1 MPKYN
6 LLDKKFKKQLL
17 SINNSLENSFN
28 KIKVLKSNIKR
39 LSLSKDNKVF
49 LGIGVFIILSL
60 SYFLIPSIY
69 NKEIIKDKIK
79 NHLVSKYKINLKFN
93 NEINYSFLPKPH
105 YIIRDLSILNK
116 DDEIGKVGNLKIFIS
131 VNNFFSS
138 NNLKITDIVLDK
150 TEFNIS
156 KDDLTFF
163 QNLLNSKPSKN
174 KINIKNSVIF
184 YKNENDEVL
193 FINKIFSSK
202 FYYDSNYL
210 ENILTSKNEIFNVPY
225 TLIIKKNEFNKT
237 IFTNFKSRK
246 LRVNIENIINY
257 ENKNKKG
264 TLEILLLNKDT
275 SLRYEIQKD
284 LIKFKSDEI
293 KNSYDGIVELKP
305 FYLNANFYYDG
316 ISTKDLFDDN
326 SIFFEILKSEILNN
340 KNLSTSLNLNIKKIV
355 NIDELKDLFLQ
366 IGIEDG
372 NFNLS
377 DSSIMWKDDLKI
389 KLLDSQLSYD
399 ENEISL
405 LGRADIE
412 VKDIEDF
419 YKSFQIKKKS
429 RKSIDKIQFD
439 FYFNFDQQKIN
450 FDNIKIDN
458 NYIESLDRFINNF
471 NSKGKILNKIM
482 LKNFINDLFDIYA
495 G

>member
-28 KIKVLKSNIKR
+28 KIKVLKSNIKK
-39 LSLSKDNKVF
+39 LSLTKDNKVF
-49 LGIGVFIILSL
+49 LGIGIFIILSL

-69 NKEIIKDKIK
+69 NKDLIKDEIK
-79 NHLVSKYKINLKFN
+79 NHLVSKYEINLKFN

-105 YIIRDLSILNK
+105 YIIKDLSILNK
-116 DDEIGKVGNLKIFIS
+116 DVEIGKVGSLKIFITI
-131 VNNFFSS
+131 NNFFSS
-138 NNLKITDIVLDK
+138 KNLKITDIVLDK
-150 TEFNIS
+150 TEFNIN
-156 KDDLTFF
+156 KDDLIFF

-193 FINKIFSSK
+193 FINKIFNSK

-225 TLIIKKNEFNKT
+225 TLVVKKNEFNKT
-237 IFTNFKSRK
+237 ILTNFKSRK
-246 LRVNIENIINY
+246 LRVNIENKINY

-264 TLEILLLNKDT
+264 NLDILLLNKDT

-284 LIKFKSDEI
+284 LIKFKSNEI

-305 FYLNANFYYDG
+305 FYLNANFYYEG

-372 NFNLS
+372 NFNLY

-405 LGRADIE
+405 LGRADVI

-419 YKSFQIKKKS
+419 YKSFQIKKES
-429 RKSIDKIQFD
+429 RKSINKIQFD

-450 FDNIKIDN
+450 FDNVKIDN
-458 NYIESLDRFINNF
+458 NYIESLDKFINNF

-482 LKNFINDLFDIYA
+482 LRNFINDLFDIYA

>member
-28 KIKVLKSNIKR
+28 KIKILKSNIKR

-49 LGIGVFIILSL
+49 LGIGIFIILSL

-105 YIIRDLSILNK
+105 YIIKDLSILNK

-138 NNLKITDIVLDK
+138 KNLKITDIVLDK

-193 FINKIFSSK
+193 FINKIFNSK

-225 TLIIKKNEFNKT
+225 TLVIKKNEFNKT

-264 TLEILLLNKDT
+264 TLDILLLNKDT

-305 FYLNANFYYDG
+305 FYLNANFYYEG

-326 SIFFEILKSEILNN
+326 SIFLKFLNLKS
-340 KNLSTSLNLNIKKIV
+340 
-355 NIDELKDLFLQ
+355 
-366 IGIEDG
+366 
-372 NFNLS
+372 
-377 DSSIMWKDDLKI
+377 
-389 KLLDSQLSYD
+389 
-399 ENEISL
+399 
-405 LGRADIE
+405 
-412 VKDIEDF
+412 
-419 YKSFQIKKKS
+419 
-429 RKSIDKIQFD
+429 
-439 FYFNFDQQKIN
+439 
-450 FDNIKIDN
+450 
-458 NYIESLDRFINNF
+458 
-471 NSKGKILNKIM
+471 
-482 LKNFINDLFDIYA
+482 
-495 G
+495 